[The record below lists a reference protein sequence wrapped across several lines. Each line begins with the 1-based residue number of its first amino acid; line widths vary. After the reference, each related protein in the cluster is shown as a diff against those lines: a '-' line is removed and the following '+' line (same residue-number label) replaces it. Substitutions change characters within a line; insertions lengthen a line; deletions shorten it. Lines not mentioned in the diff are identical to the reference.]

1 MPAPK
6 CVSRVGAEVWRAV
19 KSEKAIVS
27 NRQRGLGVVRISGL
41 VGLVVLIGIAL
52 SEIAVQSDDAL
63 AVVQFSRG
71 TVPAGDILASLGP
84 AEAAKNGR
92 VRLRVIGHTG
102 PQGDRIANMH
112 LAAARAELVAQ
123 TLIDA
128 GVPVDSLVWESAGG
142 EDPIACEPNASPRAC
157 SLAQARAE
165 LSVLRTIDRTTAY
178 LGLAFGVIGTAIV
191 GAMALSHKRRRRIPW
206 YGKALGV
213 GLCAGGLAAA
223 MLSVGGQGTE
233 VALMMAIA
241 YLCAHGAAISP
252 LSPDP
257 WKGRNVSESLKA
269 RIESARSVVERIKT
283 ANHRI
288 HSPEL
293 SAALDS
299 LYAKGQRIIGLLEA
313 QPVLVRR
320 SDRFLT
326 VYLDGAARVSEKYAD
341 IHRQTDSV
349 ELDQSYR
356 EFLDRTI
363 RTFDQQHEALI
374 ADDVLDLDV
383 EIEVLQKRMVSEG
396 IK

>member
-1 MPAPK
+1 MKSAEAS
-6 CVSRVGAEVWRAV
+6 VS
-19 KSEKAIVS
+19 K
-27 NRQRGLGVVRISGL
+27 RQRRLGVIRIASL
-41 VGLVVLIGIAL
+41 VGLAFLIGTAL
-52 SEIAVQSDDAL
+52 TEIAVQSDDAP
-63 AVVQFSRG
+63 AVIRFSRG
-71 TVPAGDILASLGP
+71 TVPAGEILTSLGSEV
-84 AEAAKNGR
+84 EAAKQGH
-92 VRLRVIGHTG
+92 VRLRVVGHTG

-128 GVPVDSLVWESAGG
+128 GVPSVSVVWESAGG
-142 EDPIACEPNASPRAC
+142 EDPIVCEPGASPRAC
-157 SLAQARAE
+157 ALAQARAE
-165 LSVLRTIDRTTAY
+165 ISVLGTFDRSTAY
-178 LGLAFGVIGTAIV
+178 LGLAFGVIGTVIV
-191 GAMALSHKRRRRIPW
+191 GAMALSRKRRRRTQW

-223 MLSVGGQGTE
+223 VLSVGGQVAE
-233 VALMMAIA
+233 AALMGAFG
-241 YLCAHGAAISP
+241 YLCAHGAAVRAASF
-252 LSPDP
+252 DP

-269 RIESARSVVERIKT
+269 RIESARTVVERIRT

-288 HSPEL
+288 PSPEL

-349 ELDQSYR
+349 ELDESYR